1 MNIISYVV
9 IEKDQSYVINVDI
22 STKVIMMTNDG
33 GADLR
38 EKKTTSI
45 LTVQNSIQNYVMTK
59 GLQRGPAVRGL
70 ELLLQQDHQRLCLKM
85 FPL

>member
-1 MNIISYVV
+1 
-9 IEKDQSYVINVDI
+9 
-22 STKVIMMTNDG
+22 MMTKDD

-59 GLQRGPAVRGL
+59 GLQLGPTLCGL